1 MKKWTFAL
9 MAGLLAASP
18 AQTAMAEPVADAI
31 ARSVCSGPEQSLK
44 LSDEQKQAYLGNMEY
59 EAMFSDFGA
68 DTGKVMQFKK
78 AASHQASSC
87 KRVEYGMD
95 GNKVWQKTAVYVAPV
110 ELKDDTVHA
119 PNWAK
124 LE

>member
-9 MAGLLAASP
+9 VVGLLAAGA

-31 ARSVCSGPEQSLK
+31 ARSVCSGSEQSLK

-68 DTGKVMQFKK
+68 STGKVMQFKK
-78 AASHQASSC
+78 AANHQASSC

-110 ELKDDTVHA
+110 ELKGDTVHA